1 LNRRRRARI
10 FGACRAIPPGVTGPE
25 AVTTMQRDDATAL
38 AVAMDDADFV
48 LIDGVVFETAYL
60 RVPDEDTVADDIVL
74 EAKHGDTEVAFTR
87 LEIEGA
93 AHLGEGVYQLKS
105 GARLRFLAGATIH

>member
-1 LNRRRRARI
+1 LNRHRHARI
-10 FGACRAIPPGVTGPE
+10 FEACRAMPPGGTRPD
-25 AVTTMQRDDATAL
+25 AVTRIERDDATAL
-38 AVAMDDADFV
+38 AVAMDSADFV

-105 GARLRFLAGATIH
+105 GARLRFLTGATIH

>member
-1 LNRRRRARI
+1 MNRRRRARI

-25 AVTTMQRDDATAL
+25 AVTRMHRDDATAL
-38 AVAMDDADFV
+38 AVAMDNADFV

-105 GARLRFLAGATIH
+105 GARLRFLVGATIH